1 MSNFGAVTFFWGM
14 WKIVAF
20 VFLVLRDSLLTFN
33 HSLIFVSSMLMFTFV
48 LNIKVLRVL
57 EREVLSAYI
66 IAVKILL
73 TRVIIYIN
81 NK

>member
-1 MSNFGAVTFFWGM
+1 
-14 WKIVAF
+14 
-20 VFLVLRDSLLTFN
+20 
-33 HSLIFVSSMLMFTFV
+33 MLMFTFV

-57 EREVLSAYI
+57 ESEVLSAYI